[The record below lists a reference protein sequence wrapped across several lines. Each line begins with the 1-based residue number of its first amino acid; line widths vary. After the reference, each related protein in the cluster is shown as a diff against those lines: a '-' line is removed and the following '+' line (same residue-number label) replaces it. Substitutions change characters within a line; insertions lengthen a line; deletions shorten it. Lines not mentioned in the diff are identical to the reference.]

1 MDKPS
6 IQAEV
11 SLIGNVL
18 VDPEGFDRVRDLV
31 SAEEFFDPR
40 HAVIWNCIGSMVEPV
55 DIVTLS
61 EALERAGKL
70 DAAGGLAYLGT
81 IRAGT
86 SAAANTRAYAKAIR
100 DHALLRALI
109 RTGAAQ
115 VDAVHNPNGRTAQ
128 ELLAESQRALESL
141 SFQRSSGWVSAGDA
155 TTSAIDRIETLLKNG
170 GGMVGVSTGFRDLDK
185 KTRGLEPGTLT
196 IIAARPSQ
204 GKTTL
209 AIQIARHVAETDPR
223 HVAVFSLE
231 MSAESLAIRMMSA
244 LGGVDHDRLRSA
256 QLGTDDYEG
265 VTRAASRL
273 GSMRLHIDDTSG
285 LTSDEIQARAK
296 RLHRETGGLSLIV
309 IDYLG
314 LIGISSKSESHN
326 LAIGKITAD
335 MKGLAKTLNI
345 PVVLLS
351 QLNRGLEQRPNK
363 RPTLADLRDCLPV
376 DEWVDT
382 PTGPVQLQERPET
395 VVAVGANGPI
405 VSRAD
410 FVEKRYNRVYRV
422 RTQFGDFRATAR
434 HQVLTG
440 TGWKQVREL
449 VPGRDVIASPRII
462 PHANRGHQPHARLLG
477 WLLGNGSLSGT
488 PSLVYRHELH
498 DDVVQAVKPFGVRV
512 NVRSRQKSPNVYECY
527 LSQGVETG
535 SLENPLMAWLRDL
548 GLDGKRSAERF
559 IPAKYLGSSTDTH
572 LDLLRGLW
580 ETDGS
585 VSYGSARFSTTSEV
599 LARQVRWLLLTIG
612 VRSRMTCYARSG
624 VLPLWTV
631 RSASADN
638 ERMAP
643 IVSFQVRFGELSH
656 PSRFYEDFSPALFTE
671 IAAEYAGKHRRFQKR
686 INGGLKRLSKSEL
699 KEVNIVPIPLIT
711 ESPFMTLP
719 CVGWGDVL
727 SVELEEDKDV
737 RVCDLHVPNDHCFVV
752 NGVVVHNSGSIEQ
765 DADLVMFIYR
775 DEVYYPDSQE
785 AGIAEIIIGKQ
796 RNGPIGTTRVAFKGE
811 LCRFADLAYE
821 WRAPA
826 PQKRYDTEY

>member
-40 HAVIWNCIGSMVEPV
+40 HAVIWNCIGSMAEPV
-55 DIVTLS
+55 DIVTLA

-100 DHALLRALI
+100 DHALLRALV

-128 ELLAESQRALESL
+128 ELLSESQRALESL

-155 TTSAIDRIETLLKNG
+155 TTSAIARIETLLKNG
-170 GGMVGVSTGFRDLDK
+170 GGMVGVSTGFKDLDK

-196 IIAARPSQ
+196 IIAARPSMGKAQPIDSKILTLSGWKTMGEVQVGDALASIDGGASYVSGVFPQ
-204 GKTTL
+204 GKKQIYRITFADGRSAECCDEHLWLVNNRHWITPKVLSTRDLITKLEKKRYQGRLWIDTFSGHFGGGSLPIDPWVMGAVLGNGGLSGGDVKFSTADIETFGLFKDTISPEYELKKISNYGYRVIQSGGCHEKGILGVKPNGIKESLKTLGLHGLKSQDKFIPQQYLNASFSDRMALMQGLMDTDGWVEKTGAVCFSTSSKNLADDFIYLARSLGCTASYSIKTPVFTYRGLKKTGLESYCCRVQHKNKEDLFRLRRKSERAKIGFRVRRLTVSSIQPTRVANAQCIKVTHPSSTYITNDFVVTHNTTL
-209 AIQIARHVAETDPR
+209 GMQIARHVAETDPR

-314 LIGISSKSESHN
+314 LIGISSKAESHN
-326 LAIGKITAD
+326 LAIGKITAE
-335 MKGLAKTLNI
+335 MKGLAKTLKV

-363 RPTLADLRDCLPV
+363 RPILAD
-376 DEWVDT
+376 
-382 PTGPVQLQERPET
+382 
-395 VVAVGANGPI
+395 I
-405 VSRAD
+405 
-410 FVEKRYNRVYRV
+410 
-422 RTQFGDFRATAR
+422 
-434 HQVLTG
+434 
-440 TGWKQVREL
+440 RE
-449 VPGRDVIASPRII
+449 S
-462 PHANRGHQPHARLLG
+462 GH
-477 WLLGNGSLSGT
+477 
-488 PSLVYRHELH
+488 V
-498 DDVVQAVKPFGVRV
+498 
-512 NVRSRQKSPNVYECY
+512 
-527 LSQGVETG
+527 
-535 SLENPLMAWLRDL
+535 
-548 GLDGKRSAERF
+548 
-559 IPAKYLGSSTDTH
+559 
-572 LDLLRGLW
+572 
-580 ETDGS
+580 
-585 VSYGSARFSTTSEV
+585 
-599 LARQVRWLLLTIG
+599 
-612 VRSRMTCYARSG
+612 
-624 VLPLWTV
+624 
-631 RSASADN
+631 
-638 ERMAP
+638 
-643 IVSFQVRFGELSH
+643 
-656 PSRFYEDFSPALFTE
+656 
-671 IAAEYAGKHRRFQKR
+671 
-686 INGGLKRLSKSEL
+686 
-699 KEVNIVPIPLIT
+699 
-711 ESPFMTLP
+711 
-719 CVGWGDVL
+719 
-727 SVELEEDKDV
+727 
-737 RVCDLHVPNDHCFVV
+737 
-752 NGVVVHNSGSIEQ
+752 EQ

-796 RNGPIGTTRVAFKGE
+796 RNGPIGTIRVAFKGE

-826 PQKRYDTEY
+826 PQKRYDNEY